1 MQNLYCIACPA
12 GCELELIGTGKLM
25 VVNGNK
31 CSKGK
36 DFAISESQN
45 PTRVLTTTVRTNF
58 PDIPVISVRTDGEI
72 PKGMLMRAMHELK
85 DIVVKDELACG
96 DVIVENLLGSGVPVI
111 ITSGALKQVGAEL
124 ENKNVQLGGDISVGS
139 PDNVVTAM
147 PSATAT
153 GEEDEVLEED
163 FDEED
168 EDWRSRSH
176 IRR

>member
-12 GCELELIGTGKLM
+12 GCELELVGSGKLM

-36 DFAISESQN
+36 DFAINETQN

-85 DIVVKDELACG
+85 DVLIKDELACG
-96 DVIVENLLGSGVPVI
+96 DVVIENLLGSGVPVI
-111 ITSGALKQVGAEL
+111 ITSGALGQVGAEL
-124 ENKNVQLGGDISVGS
+124 ENRNEKLGGEISVGAPS
-139 PDNVVTAM
+139 ENVVTAM
-147 PSATAT
+147 PTAT
-153 GEEDEVLEED
+153 TTDEEDILEED

-168 EDWRSRSH
+168 ENWRGRAQ